1 MNERSKG
8 GTRIYHGWLVVAA
21 SMIILA
27 AATGVSDSF
36 SVFVL
41 PLSWEFGLSRSY
53 LAGAFAIAV
62 LTNGLTQP
70 IIGHLSDRYNSRR
83 VILVSVAVAGLASV
97 GLNWTSQYWHLIVL
111 FSLVFSTASGGASFG
126 ILGPLAA
133 RWFLKRRTLVLA
145 LLLSA
150 PTVGGIFFT
159 PTASLLLAS
168 YGWREAWIV
177 LGSVLLFPALLLGLI
192 FLRNWPSEMGLKADG
207 DPESPVEASMRG
219 GAPVGQRGRFE
230 VDRWWRAFRSPP
242 VYALLPA
249 FAIAGF
255 AISPASTLSMFSTFA
270 VESVGIDLA
279 DIWIVQPVMAVLGA
293 IGALAAGWLADRF
306 PRKKVLGA
314 ALLAQG
320 IALLVLTAVQTPA
333 GIWLF
338 AVLAGLSGTAWMVIA
353 LSLIAD
359 IYGLRALATL
369 WGFAFL
375 FHAIGRVSGPVLIGL
390 AWDFTGSYVL
400 PMAVGALMLVLA
412 SIMVFAINESKY
424 SARYQAAIGVGTVGN

>member
-1 MNERSKG
+1 M
-8 GTRIYHGWLVVAA
+8 
-21 SMIILA
+21 
-27 AATGVSDSF
+27 
-36 SVFVL
+36 
-41 PLSWEFGLSRSY
+41 
-53 LAGAFAIAV
+53 
-62 LTNGLTQP
+62 
-70 IIGHLSDRYNSRR
+70 
-83 VILVSVAVAGLASV
+83 
-97 GLNWTSQYWHLIVL
+97 
-111 FSLVFSTASGGASFG
+111 
-126 ILGPLAA
+126 
-133 RWFLKRRTLVLA
+133 LA

-150 PTVGGIFFT
+150 PTMGGIFFT
-159 PTASLLLAS
+159 ATASLLLAS

-177 LGSVLLFPALLLGLI
+177 LGSVLLFPALLLRLI

-207 DPESPVEASMRG
+207 DPESPAEASMRG

-230 VDRWWRAFRSPP
+230 VERWWRAFRSPP

-255 AISPASTLSMFSTFA
+255 AISPASTLFSTFA

-293 IGALAAGWLADRF
+293 IGAVAGGWLADRF
-306 PRKKVLGA
+306 PRKKVLGTV
-314 ALLAQG
+314 LLAQG

-400 PMAVGALMLVLA
+400 PMAAGALMLVLA
-412 SIMVFAINESKY
+412 SIMVFAINERKY
-424 SARYQAAIGVGTVGN
+424 SARYHAALGLGAVGN